1 MQLLECRFVPVSLNS
16 HLHWVSHSNKN
27 EEELS
32 FRKWEKKEN
41 KPEEDKEKSETEVI
55 GGVDNND

>member
-1 MQLLECRFVPVSLNS
+1 MQLLSCCRFVPVSLNS

-32 FRKWEKKEN
+32 FWKWEKKEN
-41 KPEEDKEKSETEVI
+41 KLEEDKKSETDVS
-55 GGVDNND
+55 GVDNND